1 MMKTY
6 MKPEVLLQQIEL
18 QQLMTLSR
26 QEGEADPNS
35 EVLSRENDVY
45 EDNNS
50 RRNNVWEE
58 EVDY

>member
-1 MMKTY
+1 MKTY

-26 QEGEADPNS
+26 QEGEANS
-35 EVLSRENDVY
+35 NGEVLSRENDVY

-50 RRNNVWEE
+50 RRNNVWDEE
-58 EVDY
+58 EY

>member
-26 QEGEADPNS
+26 QEGEANPNG

-50 RRNNVWEE
+50 RRNNVWDEE
-58 EVDY
+58 EY